1 MPEPQQ
7 TGSQTAHGAALPGG
21 TDPAVMVASL
31 LRAWEAGAGR
41 ITVTFGGADGDQW
54 DVEQS
59 SQRRTVS
66 V

>member
-1 MPEPQQ
+1 MSEPAQ
-7 TGSQTAHGAALPGG
+7 TAGSQKRSAALP
-21 TDPAVMVASL
+21 TDPAVIVASL
-31 LRAWEAGAGR
+31 LRTWEAGAGR

-59 SQRRTVS
+59 RQRRTVS